1 MGIGMGSDA
10 LEQTRRS
17 AKEVRAD
24 SMTPRNLVIMLL
36 AVSTCVVCAV
46 KANQSRFVGILNEA
60 LHIVSNE
67 YVEPVEQKKLFEQAM
82 NGMVRDLDENSSFIP
97 ESEYA
102 EFEEEITNEFGGIG
116 VSASYDEEKKTL
128 VIASPMPD
136 TPAIRAGLQPLDE
149 IVTID
154 GKLVSELGEEKARK
168 ALRGAPGAKVSLG
181 ILSKGSKEK
190 RIVEVQRAMIT
201 LQSVLGDTLLEDGK
215 WNYHLA
221 DRPEIAYIRVTSF
234 GEGTAEKVEEA
245 LQFKEKPLGIIL
257 DLRNNPGGLLDAATY
272 ICDLFL
278 REGLIVQT
286 RGRNGV
292 LLETHE
298 AVDGNEIDASIP
310 VVVMVNGYSASASEI
325 VAACLQD
332 HRRAKVVGERSYG
345 KGTVQNVV
353 PLQGGRSGLRLTIAN
368 YWRPSGKNIQRPKD
382 ADEQEK
388 LIAKGE
394 NKAALRVSWGV
405 APDEGWDAPVVHDDE
420 ERELNKIYQFRAER
434 DTAEFQRFSSKS
446 PELRSP
452 LGNLLESDSQL
463 RKAVECIDSMAK
475 K

>member
-1 MGIGMGSDA
+1 
-10 LEQTRRS
+10 
-17 AKEVRAD
+17 
-24 SMTPRNLVIMLL
+24 MTPRNLVITLL

-46 KANQSRFVGILNEA
+46 KANQSRYVGILNEA
-60 LHIVSNE
+60 LHIVSSE
-67 YVEPVEQKKLFEQAM
+67 YVEPVDEKKLFEQAM
-82 NGMVRDLDENSSFIP
+82 NGMVRELDENSGFIP
-97 ESEYA
+97 ESDYA

-128 VIASPMPD
+128 VIASPMPE

-168 ALRGAPGAKVSLG
+168 ALRGAPGAKVTLG
-181 ILSKGSKEK
+181 IMSRGAKAK
-190 RIVEVQRAMIT
+190 RLVEVERAMIT
-201 LQSVLGDTLLEDGK
+201 LQSVLGDILLENGQWD
-215 WNYHLA
+215 YRLA

-234 GEGTAEKVEEA
+234 GDGTAEKVEEA
-245 LQFKEKPLGIIL
+245 LQFKEKPRGVIL

-278 REGLIVQT
+278 QQGLIVQT
-286 RGRNGV
+286 RGRHGV

-298 AVDGNEIDASIP
+298 AVGGNEIDLSIP
-310 VVVMVNGYSASASEI
+310 VVVMVDGYSASASEI

-332 HRRAKVVGERSYG
+332 LGRAKVVGARSYG

-368 YWRPSGKNIQRPKD
+368 YWRPSGKNIQRPKKKEETD
-382 ADEQEK
+382 ANEDEEDSNPNE
-388 LIAKGE
+388 LA
-394 NKAALRVSWGV
+394 SWGV
-405 APDEGWDAPVVHDDE
+405 SPDTGWNLRLNRDE
-420 ERELNKIYQFRAER
+420 TMKYLIYRAER
-434 DTAEFQRFSSKS
+434 DTAEFQRFSAKS
-446 PELRSP
+446 PDMKPPR
-452 LGNLLESDSQL
+452 GNLLESDAQL